1 MLHDVLYYMVKCESV
16 RPAIREGK
24 AVMDAARNNFP
35 DHDYIKMYLNYVYA
49 NI

>member
-1 MLHDVLYYMVKCESV
+1 MFWMVDLESA
-16 RPAIREGK
+16 RPAIRKGK

-35 DHDYIKMYLNYVYA
+35 NNDDIKLYLDDVYR

>member
-1 MLHDVLYYMVKCESV
+1 MMYIMADCESA

-35 DHDYIKMYLNYVYA
+35 DNDSIKTFLNSVYGK
-49 NI
+49 I